1 MLEIARVPEPGLER
15 FTVCVG
21 LEEPAVMLGK
31 VMEETLRLAMGA
43 AAPMTLTWEQ
53 LALAKAVPEDVVPL
67 SEM

>member
-43 AAPMTLTWEQ
+43 DPTTLTWAQ
-53 LALAKAVPEDVVPL
+53 LALEKGVPVDVVPL